1 MTLLALAD
9 SAIDGTSPQGQ
20 RVACW
25 LARSALEVT
34 VEQLLNAKGITLD
47 RSSMRSRL
55 TVLQG
60 VYVDDAAVAAT
71 AGYAWERLSDAC
83 HQHAYFL
90 TPTATETRHLA
101 DLVRQLAA
109 RAEEL
114 EAADS

>member
-1 MTLLALAD
+1 MTLLDLAD

-25 LARSALEVT
+25 LARSALEAT

-47 RSSMRSRL
+47 GGSMRSRL

-60 VYVDDAAVAAT
+60 VYGDDAAVAAA

-90 TPTATETRHLA
+90 APTAAETRHLTG
-101 DLVRQLAA
+101 LVRRLAA

-114 EAADS
+114 EKVDA